1 MKKLSRKALR
11 WLYLGHRWLGIFTC
25 VLFALWFVSGV
36 VMMYVSFPALTDAE
50 RLRYLPAIDGGSIR
64 ITPDAAMSIA
74 GVKAFPQ
81 DLRLQMLRDTP
92 VYRITDWDGTRAVV
106 SAVNGRRIDH
116 IDVDAAMQIATRAS
130 GFAVRNVDTIERDQW
145 SVPQRYDVLR
155 PLYRVAIDDA
165 DNTEIYISSRTG
177 EFVLDTTRTERIWC
191 WLGHVL
197 HWIYFTD
204 LRAEPPLWRQVVL
217 WVSGA
222 GIVGAV
228 SGICVGILRV
238 RLRRRYK
245 RRAISPYHGWMLWH
259 HLLGLV
265 GGVFVL
271 TWIVSGWLSMSPNQ
285 WLTGASLTPEQQQ
298 RYAGNTSPTTETSL
312 EILQRVNSSEKTS
325 STAVHEI
332 GFTWVGGRPLMLQGV
347 SVPGSELQRV
357 NITDARTGL
366 DTTPNESLLVEA
378 ASQALA
384 NTSVAKVQLL
394 TQEDRYWY
402 SHHQQR
408 VLPVLR
414 VMFDD
419 SDGSWLHIDP
429 RSGQVVGML
438 NQSARLDRWLFNAL
452 HSLDF
457 RFLIDYRPA
466 WDLVVWSL
474 TLAGLTISVS
484 GVVIGWRRLKRSF

>member
-25 VLFALWFVSGV
+25 VLFALWFASGV

-50 RLRYLPAIDGGSIR
+50 RLRYLSAVDGGSVR

-74 GVKAFPQ
+74 GVKTFPQ
-81 DLRLQMLRDTP
+81 ELRLQMLRDTP
-92 VYRITDWDGTRAVV
+92 VYRITDWEGARIAV
-106 SAVNGRRIDH
+106 SAVDGHRIDH
-116 IDVDAAMQIATRAS
+116 IDADDAAQIAARATGS
-130 GFAVRNVDTIERDQW
+130 TVRNVDTIERDQW

-155 PLYRVAIDDA
+155 PLYRVALDDT

-204 LRAEPPLWRQVVL
+204 LRAEQPLWRQVVL

-228 SGICVGILRV
+228 SGICIGILRV

-245 RRAISPYHGWMLWH
+245 RGTISPYRGWMLWH

-285 WLTGASLTPEQQQ
+285 WLTGAALTPQQQQ
-298 RYAGNTSPTTETSL
+298 RYAGNTSPTAGTPL
-312 EILQRVNSSEKTS
+312 EVLRRIHVSSG
-325 STAVHEI
+325 AHEI
-332 GFTWVGGRPLMLQGV
+332 RFSWVGGIPLMLQGM
-347 SVPGSELQRV
+347 SEPDIELQPV
-357 NITDARTGL
+357 NVTDARAGEK
-366 DTTPNESLLVEA
+366 TTLSESALVQA
-378 ASQALA
+378 ASLALA
-384 NTSVAKVQLL
+384 DAPVAKTQLL

-402 SHHQQR
+402 SHHHQR

-414 VMFDD
+414 VKFDD
-419 SDGSWLHIDP
+419 SDGNWLHIDP

-457 RFLIDYRPA
+457 HFLIDYRPA

-484 GVVIGWRRLKRSF
+484 GVVIGWRRLIRSF